1 MRAEG
6 ILLGANVVYA
16 TSYVAT
22 RLTLDDVPP
31 AVLALVRCTLGAV
44 LLVPLALR
52 AGRVRFPRAD
62 HWRIAAMG
70 VLGFGAAFAFAHW
83 GLLRS
88 TAANAAL
95 LIIVEPVA
103 IMLFSPLMLGE
114 RLRRREAAGAA
125 LALAG
130 TILVGLDGRPGFTK
144 A

>member
-1 MRAEG
+1 MRADAV
-6 ILLGANVVYA
+6 LLVANVVYA

-31 AVLALVRCTLGAV
+31 AALALVRCTFGA
-44 LLVPLALR
+44 LALVPFALR
-52 AGRVRFPRAD
+52 AGRTRIARAD

-70 VLGFGAAFAFAHW
+70 ALGFGAAIAFANW

-103 IMLFSPLMLGE
+103 IMLLSPLMLGE
-114 RLRRREAAGAA
+114 QLRRREAAGAA

-130 TILVGLDGRPGFTK
+130 TI
-144 A
+144 